1 MTKNTTLPIGIKLKN
16 LAMLWAVLLCAGLA
30 QAQESV
36 NSTGGNAT
44 GSGGSVSYSIGQVV
58 YTTNTANEGSAAQGV
73 QQAYEI
79 IPVDINQNEPKI
91 SLSVFP
97 NPIADNLI
105 LQVND
110 FERSSL
116 NFQLCDMQ
124 GKQLSKGQIMAK
136 QTQINTASL
145 SSATYFINVVNQEN
159 QKVQT
164 FKIIKN

>member
-1 MTKNTTLPIGIKLKN
+1 MSKNTTLPKGIKSSH
-16 LAMLWAVLLCAGLA
+16 LALLAATLLWAGFA
-30 QAQESV
+30 QAQQSV
-36 NSTGGNAT
+36 NSSGGNAT
-44 GSGGSVSYSIGQVV
+44 GSGGTVSYSIGQVV
-58 YTTNTANEGSAAQGV
+58 YTTNSGNSGSLAQGV

-79 IPVDINQNEPKI
+79 ITVGINENEPKI

-110 FERSSL
+110 FERSTL

-124 GKQLSKGQIMAK
+124 GKQLSKGQIIAK

-159 QKVQT
+159 QKVHT

>member
-1 MTKNTTLPIGIKLKN
+1 MSKNTTLPKGIKSRP
-16 LAMLWAVLLCAGLA
+16 LALLAATLLWAGFA
-30 QAQESV
+30 QAQQSV
-36 NSTGGNAT
+36 NSSGGNAT
-44 GSGGSVSYSIGQVV
+44 GSGGTVSYSIGQVV
-58 YTTNTANEGSAAQGV
+58 YTTNSGNSGNVTQGV

-79 IPVDINQNEPKI
+79 ISVGINENEPKI

-97 NPIADNLI
+97 NPIAENLI

-110 FERSSL
+110 FERSTL

-124 GKQLSKGQIMAK
+124 GKQLSKGQIIAK

-145 SSATYFINVVNQEN
+145 SNATYFIHVVNQEN
-159 QKVQT
+159 QKVHT

>member
-16 LAMLWAVLLCAGLA
+16 LAMLWAVLLWVGFA

-58 YTTNTANEGSAAQGV
+58 YTTNTANEGSVAQGV

-79 IPVDINQNEPKI
+79 IPVGINQNEPKI

-110 FERSSL
+110 FERSTL

-124 GKQLSKGQIMAK
+124 GKQLTKGQIISK